1 LRALNLG
8 FGRSHETQPIE
19 AIVFWEKG
27 IPVMAIE
34 IAIPKLGLTMEEATL
49 VSWKFTAGATVR
61 KEEIV
66 LVLETDKVTFEM
78 PSPGGGLL
86 HPVAAAGARVEVSE
100 VVGYL
105 AADAAELATLA
116 AERPAAESAPAAAQA
131 PTAAAASAAPAAPQP
146 AAPASGRVKASPVA
160 RAMAKA
166 HGLDLALVA
175 GSGPGGRVVRAD
187 VLNAIEKGVA
197 PPAPV
202 PARAPLPVPTGE
214 LLSIAQEIPIAGV
227 RKVVFKNMHLSLATQ
242 AQLTLHTEAGAGAIT
257 RLRGRMNAEGGPKV
271 SYNAILVKVIAQALR
286 RHSMVNA
293 SVVGEKICV
302 WRQVHVGVAMDI
314 GRGLIVPKV
323 RDADRKSIREIS
335 ADLDRLVEAAQA
347 GTLALDD
354 LAMGTFTLTNL
365 GAWDIDDFTPIV
377 NHPESA
383 ILGVGRIVQKPV
395 ACDGQVVIEPRMAL
409 SLSFDHRIID
419 GAPGAAFLKT
429 IKDMVEEPALML

>member
-1 LRALNLG
+1 
-8 FGRSHETQPIE
+8 
-19 AIVFWEKG
+19 
-27 IPVMAIE
+27 MAIE

-49 VSWKFTAGATVR
+49 VCWKFTPGASVR

-78 PSPGGGLL
+78 PSPGDGRL
-86 HPVAAAGARVEVSE
+86 HPVAAAGSRVEVSE

-105 AADAAELATLA
+105 AADAAELDTLA
-116 AERPAAESAPAAAQA
+116 AERPAAETGAGA
-131 PTAAAASAAPAAPQP
+131 AAPAAP
-146 AAPASGRVKASPVA
+146 AAVVAEAAIAEAAAAAGGRIKASPVA
-160 RAMAKA
+160 KAMAKA
-166 HGLDLALVA
+166 HGLNLARVA
-175 GSGPGGRVVRAD
+175 GSGPGGRIVRAD
-187 VLNAIEKGVA
+187 VLNAIEKGSA
-197 PPAPV
+197 LQTASAPAPV
-202 PARAPLPVPTGE
+202 PATVPAGE
-214 LLSIAQEIPIAGV
+214 LLSVAQEIPIAGV
-227 RKVVFKNMHLSLATQ
+227 RKVIFKNMHLSLASQ
-242 AQLTLHTEAGAGAIT
+242 AQLTLHTEAGAAGIM
-257 RLRGRMNAEGGPKV
+257 RLRTRMNADGGAKV
-271 SYNAILVKVIAQALR
+271 SYNAILVKVIAYALR
-286 RHSMVNA
+286 RHAMVNA

-302 WRQVHVGVAMDI
+302 WRQVHVGIAMDL

-335 ADLDRLVEAAQA
+335 ADLDRLVDAAKA

-365 GAWDIDDFTPIV
+365 GAWDVDDFTPIV

-395 ACDGQVVIEPRMAL
+395 ACDGQVVVEPRVAL